1 MAQIFCTGGHDGAR
15 LTDLFKAFDCI
26 DRQLLTAK
34 LNAYGV
40 HSTFLLALSI
50 SPWKKEAKVN
60 GSCNYFENIFSGVP
74 EVSILGPLLFNI
86 KICDLFIFV
95 S

>member
-1 MAQIFCTGGHDGAR
+1 MAQISCTGGHDGAR

-40 HSTFLLALSI
+40 HSTFLLALTI
-50 SPWKKEAKVN
+50 SP
-60 GSCNYFENIFSGVP
+60 
-74 EVSILGPLLFNI
+74 
-86 KICDLFIFV
+86 
-95 S
+95 